1 MLSLSL
7 SLSLSLFSYS
17 TDIMTLD
24 KVYELWDKLLLHP
37 LLLLFFAVEILEG
50 FRTDLLKKDFEQSIQ
65 FFGPELPL
73 LIDVEKCLQGAQ
85 SKVMS
90 TKLSM
95 SLEMKGNTERREDA
109 PTMWWHL
116 PLSLEARQSEPSPRM
131 VFQDFV
137 AAADEGAAVLDIRV
151 QPDFLSRHYP
161 GAINVPVPL
170 THEALAALERYRGK
184 QIIVVSG
191 GQTDMAAAI
200 EVSSILVRRKF
211 PYVCVLHGGVEC
223 LATEVPYLL
232 V

>member
-1 MLSLSL
+1 
-7 SLSLSLFSYS
+7 
-17 TDIMTLD
+17 MTLN
-24 KVYELWDKLLLHP
+24 KVYKLWDKLLLHP
-37 LLLLFFAVEILEG
+37 LLLVFFAVEILEM
-50 FRTDLLKKDFEQSIQ
+50 FKSKIMKMSFEECIQ

-73 LIDVEKCLQGAQ
+73 IIDVEKCLQGAQ
-85 SKVMS
+85 NKVRT

-170 THEALAALERYRGK
+170 TVEALNALERCRGR
-184 QIIVVSG
+184 QIIVLSG
-191 GQTDMAAAI
+191 GQTDMDAAI
-200 EVSSILVRRKF
+200 DVSKILVKHKF
-211 PYVCVLHGGVEC
+211 PFVCVLHGGMEC
-223 LATEVPYLL
+223 LATEVPSLL